1 MGERKINPITSLETN
16 YMKQQEVIMRRS
28 AKRKKLLIRRLSI
41 FLILTVALSYLIIS
55 TFIFRSD
62 VLEAKKKE
70 EAKLEKALAEL
81 ERKQSSL
88 ENEIVKLND
97 DDYIAKLARS
107 EYFLSEKGE
116 IIFNIPDPEPKKK
129 KKEEKVSY

>member
-1 MGERKINPITSLETN
+1 MGVRKINPITSLETN
-16 YMKQQEVIMRRS
+16 YMKQQEVIMRRT

-70 EAKLEKALAEL
+70 EAKLEKTLAEL
-81 ERKQSSL
+81 EKKQSSL

-116 IIFNIPDPEPKKK
+116 IIFNIPEPKKK
-129 KKEEKVSY
+129 KKEDKVSY